1 MTAPEIVI
9 PKFIS
14 MKGHPDLNEKWL
26 QHHLTKYPGLLQ
38 LGDELEVLNTEHTQ
52 PTGGRLDLLLQD
64 SESGTRYEV
73 EIQLGAVDESHIIR
87 TIEYWDVERRRYPR
101 YDHIAVIV
109 AEDVTSRFLN
119 VVSLFN
125 RTIPLIAIQLKA
137 VEVSGF
143 LTLIATRV
151 IDLMPLATEEDEPQ
165 ETADR
170 KYWEQ
175 RASKE
180 SLRVVDRVL
189 DLIHES
195 ENRVELNYNRR
206 YIGLRLDGSVRNF
219 VSFMPRKGKFAIVL
233 PKIPRNEQLDAEIE
247 EAELDAMP
255 YRRRFGQYQLRLT
268 EPEVGKHEQLL
279 RRLIDTAYQAHPFT

>member
-1 MTAPEIVI
+1 MATPEIVI
-9 PKFIS
+9 PEFVS

-26 QHHLTKYPGLLQ
+26 QHHLTKHPGLLQ
-38 LGDELEVLNTEHTQ
+38 LGDELEVLKTEHTQ

-119 VVSLFN
+119 VISLFN

-137 VEVSGF
+137 VEVKGS

-151 IDLMPLATEEDEPQ
+151 IDLMPLGTEEDEPQ

-180 SLRVVDRVL
+180 SLRVVDQL
-189 DLIHES
+189 LQLIQEM
-195 ENRVELNYNRR
+195 EIKVVPNYNRR
-206 YIGLRLDGSVRNF
+206 YIGLRVDGSVRNF
-219 VSFMPRKGKFAIVL
+219 VSFLPRKSQFAIGL
-233 PKIPRNEQLDAEIE
+233 FKIPRSERLDAEIE
-247 EAELDAMP
+247 EAGLDTMH
-255 YRRRFGQYQLRLT
+255 YRQRFGQYQIRLT
-268 EPEVGKHEQLL
+268 EPDIRQHEQLL
-279 RRLIDTAYQAHPFT
+279 RKLMDTAYRAHPFT

>member
-1 MTAPEIVI
+1 MATLEIVI
-9 PKFIS
+9 PKFVS

-26 QHHLTKYPGLLQ
+26 QHHLTKHPGLLQ
-38 LGDELEVLNTEHTQ
+38 LGDELEVLKTEHRQ

-101 YDHIAVIV
+101 YGHIAVIV

-119 VVSLFN
+119 VISLFN

-137 VEVSGF
+137 VEVKGS
-143 LTLIATRV
+143 LTLVATRV
-151 IDLMPLATEEDEPQ
+151 IDLIPLGTEEDEPQ

-180 SLRVVDRVL
+180 SLRVVDRL
-189 DLIHES
+189 LQLIQEM
-195 ENRVELNYNRR
+195 EINVAANYNRR
-206 YIGLRLDGSVRNF
+206 YIGLRVDGSVRNF
-219 VSFMPRKGKFAIVL
+219 VTFLPRKGQFAIGRF
-233 PKIPRNEQLDAEIE
+233 KIPRSEGLDAEIE
-247 EAELDAMP
+247 EAGLDTIS
-255 YRRRFGQYQLRLT
+255 YRQRFGEYQIRLT
-268 EPEVGKHEQLL
+268 DPSIRQREQLL
-279 RRLIDTAYQAHPFT
+279 RKLIHTAYGTHRFT